1 MIHEELTYTIRAAI
15 FNVHKEVGPGLLE
28 SLYEA
33 ALIHE
38 LKLQGLSPKNQ
49 VPIEVIYKNVNLNIG
64 FRIDILVNDT
74 VILEIKSVEYLHDVF
89 KKQLLTYL
97 KLSGKKIGFLINY
110 NSKMLVDKDSLIRI
124 VN

>member
-1 MIHEELTYTIRAAI
+1 MLYEDLTYAIRAAI
-15 FNVHKEVGPGLLE
+15 FNVHKELGPGLLE
-28 SLYEA
+28 SVYEA

-38 LKLQGLSPKNQ
+38 LRLQGLSPKNQ
-49 VPIEVIYKNVNLNIG
+49 VPIEVVYKNVNLNIG

-74 VILEIKSVEYLHDVF
+74 VILEIKSVEYLHDVH
-89 KKQLLTYL
+89 KKQVLTYL

-110 NSKMLVDKDSLIRI
+110 NSKMLVDKDSIIRI

>member
-1 MIHEELTYTIRAAI
+1 MLYEDLTYAIRAAI
-15 FNVHKEVGPGLLE
+15 FNVHKELSPGLLE
-28 SLYEA
+28 SVYEA

-38 LKLQGLSPKNQ
+38 LRLQGLSPKNQ
-49 VPIEVIYKNVNLNIG
+49 VPIEVIYKDVNLNIG

-74 VILEIKSVEYLHDVF
+74 VILEIKSVEYLHDVH
-89 KKQLLTYL
+89 KKQVLTYL

>member
-1 MIHEELTYTIRAAI
+1 MLYEDLTYAIRAAI
-15 FNVHKEVGPGLLE
+15 FNVHKELGPGLLE
-28 SLYEA
+28 SVYEA

-38 LKLQGLSPKNQ
+38 LRLQGLSPKNQ
-49 VPIEVIYKNVNLNIG
+49 VPIEVVYKDVNLNIG

-74 VILEIKSVEYLHDVF
+74 VILEIKSVEYLHDVH
-89 KKQLLTYL
+89 KKQVLTYL

-110 NSKMLVDKDSLIRI
+110 NSKMLVDKDSIIRI

>member
-1 MIHEELTYTIRAAI
+1 MLYEDLTYAIRAAI
-15 FNVHKEVGPGLLE
+15 FNVHKELGPGLLE
-28 SLYEA
+28 SVYEA

-49 VPIEVIYKNVNLNIG
+49 VPIEVIYKDVNLNIG

-89 KKQLLTYL
+89 KKQVLTYL

>member
-1 MIHEELTYTIRAAI
+1 MLYEDLTYAIRAAI
-15 FNVHKEVGPGLLE
+15 FNVHKELGPGLLE
-28 SLYEA
+28 SVYEA

-38 LKLQGLSPKNQ
+38 LRLQGLSPKNQ
-49 VPIEVIYKNVNLNIG
+49 VPIEVVYKDVNLNIG

-74 VILEIKSVEYLHDVF
+74 VILEIKSVEYLHDVH
-89 KKQLLTYL
+89 KKQVLTYL

>member
-1 MIHEELTYTIRAAI
+1 MLYEDLTYAIRAAI
-15 FNVHKEVGPGLLE
+15 FNVHKELGPGLLE
-28 SLYEA
+28 SVYEA

-38 LKLQGLSPKNQ
+38 LRLQGLSPKNQ
-49 VPIEVIYKNVNLNIG
+49 VPIEVIYKDVNLNIG

-74 VILEIKSVEYLHDVF
+74 VILEIKSVEYLHDVH
-89 KKQLLTYL
+89 KKQVLTYL